1 MKRVVALFALVACSS
16 GAHNPSP
23 KLDPGPDPTSTVGP
37 VETAKPTPTETPT
50 DPVKAPAGSDVARS
64 NDFAARLF
72 KGVAKGKDTNTTLSP
87 TSVRLAMSL
96 VAQGAKG
103 ATKTELATALNLH
116 ATDSAADAASELAE
130 WKKRGTEGTTLR
142 IANRLFSEKTTPA
155 NAPFQDVA
163 TKQFGSTVEALDF
176 KGSAEPSRAL
186 MNKWVAKETEN
197 KISDL
202 FPQGSITGDTRFVIA
217 NAVYFLGT
225 WKSPFDAKAT
235 TPKPFFVGG
244 GSTSKPA
251 PMMQKTARFA
261 FAEEED
267 VLLASLPYEG
277 DKMAMVVALPKAK
290 NGLGALVERLDGAV
304 LGTWHD
310 ALGQGSREL
319 ALELPKFELSAGGS
333 IKPNLAALGA
343 KLAFSDA
350 ADFTGVSRDGKL
362 SISDVFHKT
371 YIRVDEKGTEA
382 AAATGVVVGTT
393 SMPPPPTPFVADHP
407 FVYYLVDKTNG
418 RVLFIG
424 AIVDP
429 TAKK

>member
-1 MKRVVALFALVACSS
+1 MKRVLALLALVACSS
-16 GAHNPSP
+16 GTQNPSP
-23 KLDPGPDPTSTVGP
+23 KLDPEPTGQPTTDP
-37 VETAKPTPTETPT
+37 VETAKPTPTEQPT
-50 DPVKAPAGSDVARS
+50 DPKAPAVTGSDVTRA

-72 KGVAKGKDTNTTLSP
+72 KGIAKGKDVNTTLSP
-87 TSVRLAMSL
+87 TSVRMAMSL

-103 ATKTELATALNLH
+103 ATKTELASALNLH
-116 ATDSAADAASELAE
+116 ATDSAADAAAELAD
-130 WKKRGTEGTTLR
+130 WKKRGTKGTTLR

-155 NAPFQDVA
+155 QQSFQDVA
-163 TKQFGSTVEALDF
+163 TKQFGSSVEPLDF
-176 KGSAEPSRAL
+176 IGGAEPSRAL

-197 KISDL
+197 KISEL
-202 FPQGSITGDTRFVIA
+202 FPRGSVTANTRFVIA
-217 NAVYFLGT
+217 NAVYFLGN
-225 WKSPFDAKAT
+225 WKSPFDVKAT
-235 TPKPFFVGG
+235 TPKAFFVGG
-244 GSTSKPA
+244 GATSKNTPT
-251 PMMQKTARFA
+251 MQKTARFA

-277 DKMAMVVALPKAK
+277 DEMAMVVALPKAK
-290 NGLGALVERLDGAV
+290 NGLGALIDRLDGDV
-304 LGTWHD
+304 LGKWHD
-310 ALGQGSREL
+310 ALGKGSREL

-333 IKPNLAALGA
+333 IKPNLEALGV
-343 KLAFSDA
+343 KQAFTDS
-350 ADFTGVSRDGKL
+350 ADFSGIGDAKL

-393 SMPPPPTPFVADHP
+393 SLPPPPTPFVADHP